1 LHKRSAYHSFS
12 FFFLFF
18 FFCIPL
24 IKLQRKQQ
32 KMKIEDLFRGNFLKY
47 VCLQNSKTEM
57 PQKMCLVRAKHCKH
71 DKCIAKTQI
80 TKKKR
85 KKKKKERLLVNRKQK
100 TQMPLKSSKVD
111 RFKETEYNY

>member
-1 LHKRSAYHSFS
+1 
-12 FFFLFF
+12 
-18 FFCIPL
+18 
-24 IKLQRKQQ
+24 
-32 KMKIEDLFRGNFLKY
+32 
-47 VCLQNSKTEM
+47 M

-71 DKCIAKTQI
+71 DKFI
-80 TKKKR
+80 KKKKIKKKKI